1 MGWNIC
7 RLGKLESLG
16 IIVLGVKFPLL
27 LQKQL
32 PLEMVL
38 HLYKNNVIIFEFDNL
53 LLVAAFILFQSGD
66 ENKIKEIHPNKA
78 ATKVIDLQ
86 VRDYRQVMNE

>member
-1 MGWNIC
+1 MSWNIC

-16 IIVLGVKFPLL
+16 IIVFGVKFPLF

-32 PLEMVL
+32 PLQMVL
-38 HLYKNNVIIFEFDNL
+38 HLDKNNFIIFGFDNL
-53 LLVAAFILFQSGD
+53 LLVAVVILFQSGD

-78 ATKVIDLQ
+78 ATKVID
-86 VRDYRQVMNE
+86 

>member
-7 RLGKLESLG
+7 RLEKLESLG
-16 IIVLGVKFPLL
+16 IIVLGVEFPLL
-27 LQKQL
+27 LQEKL
-32 PLEMVL
+32 PLQMVL
-38 HLYKNNVIIFEFDNL
+38 HLDKNNFIIFGFDNL

-78 ATKVIDLQ
+78 ATKVID
-86 VRDYRQVMNE
+86 

>member
-1 MGWNIC
+1 
-7 RLGKLESLG
+7 
-16 IIVLGVKFPLL
+16 
-27 LQKQL
+27 
-32 PLEMVL
+32 MVL
-38 HLYKNNVIIFEFDNL
+38 HLDKNNFIIFGFDNL

-78 ATKVIDLQ
+78 ANKVIDLQ

>member
-1 MGWNIC
+1 MSWNIC

-16 IIVLGVKFPLL
+16 IIVLGVKFPLPF
-27 LQKQL
+27 KDQL
-32 PLEMVL
+32 PFQMVL
-38 HLYKNNVIIFEFDNL
+38 HLDKNNFIIFGFDNL

-78 ATKVIDLQ
+78 ANKVIDLQ